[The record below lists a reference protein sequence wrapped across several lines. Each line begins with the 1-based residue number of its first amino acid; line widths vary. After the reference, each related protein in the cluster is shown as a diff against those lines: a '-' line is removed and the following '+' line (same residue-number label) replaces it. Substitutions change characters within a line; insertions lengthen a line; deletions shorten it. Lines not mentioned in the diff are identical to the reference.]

1 MKQIRTYILALGMG
15 CLAGLTSCSD
25 SWLDTTSTQTV
36 EGDDLF
42 STTSNARLAI
52 NGLCRIMVQQHIY
65 YGQSFNGE
73 GTMKLLYGEYMG
85 ETFNFPYM
93 SPGWY
98 PIMVG
103 DANYTQSNSTIYD
116 SYPWYYYYMLVSGA
130 NAVIGRVESAEGSQA
145 ERDFL
150 KAEALTF
157 RAYSF
162 MRLSEFYCDP
172 WYKSNEGATDG
183 IVLRL
188 NEVADA
194 GESTDMPLSTL
205 AKTYEQIY
213 DDLDEAIR
221 LYQSS
226 GLTRDDVYGDA
237 SSTISFPDEK
247 VAHSI
252 YARAALNRQD
262 YGKALSEA
270 KLALGDNYTL
280 MDKSSY
286 YSGFDTPNDEW
297 VWGVYND
304 ASETIW
310 YYGWQLYMA
319 CNGYYAQNGI
329 NVCISRS
336 FIEQFPDTDIRKGL
350 FLTEKTFLNEGEK
363 FTDVVDANEGQTTG
377 AFLSDDTY
385 YKANAYVKATVPEAV
400 EQNFAYAS
408 LKFQATGQPAVGCQ
422 PIIRNSELLLIV
434 AEAAYYEDATGK
446 QSQDALNEL
455 NATSGRDAAY
465 TCTKTGDELLKEIKK
480 YRGLE
485 LWGEGFD
492 WFDHKRWGDPVVR
505 HGLQEDGNFSGYIS
519 GTYGFTE
526 SGEYVSTFWKW
537 ILPGRETDYNTAI
550 NYK

>member
-1 MKQIRTYILALGMG
+1 MKQIRTYILALGIG

-52 NGLCRIMVQQHIY
+52 NGLCRIMVQQHSY

-98 PIMVG
+98 PIMIG

-188 NEVADA
+188 KEVADA
-194 GESTDMPLSTL
+194 GEDTDMPLSTL
-205 AKTYEQIY
+205 AQTYEQIY
-213 DDLDEAIR
+213 SDLDEAIR

-363 FTDVVDANEGQTTG
+363 FTDVVNANEGQTTG

-385 YKANAYVKATVPEAV
+385 YKANAYLKATVPEAV

>member
-1 MKQIRTYILALGMG
+1 MKQIRTYILALGIG

-52 NGLCRIMVQQHIY
+52 NGLCRIMVQQHSY

-98 PIMVG
+98 PIMIG

-188 NEVADA
+188 KEVADA

-363 FTDVVDANEGQTTG
+363 FTDVVNANEGQTTG

>member
-1 MKQIRTYILALGMG
+1 MKQIRTYILALGIG

-52 NGLCRIMVQQHIY
+52 NGLCRIMVQQHSY

-98 PIMVG
+98 PIMIG

-188 NEVADA
+188 KEVADA
-194 GESTDMPLSTL
+194 GEDTDMPLSTL
-205 AKTYEQIY
+205 AQTYEQIY
-213 DDLDEAIR
+213 SDLDEAIR

-363 FTDVVDANEGQTTG
+363 FTDVVNANEGQTTG

>member
-52 NGLCRIMVQQHIY
+52 NGLCRIMVQQHSY

-85 ETFNFPYM
+85 ETFNFPNM

-363 FTDVVDANEGQTTG
+363 FTDVVNANEGQTTG

>member
-52 NGLCRIMVQQHIY
+52 NGLCRIMVQQHSY

-116 SYPWYYYYMLVSGA
+116 SYPWYYYYMLVGGA

-194 GESTDMPLSTL
+194 GEDTDMPLSTL
-205 AKTYEQIY
+205 ARTYEQIY
-213 DDLDEAIR
+213 SDLDEAIR

-226 GLTRDDVYGDA
+226 GLTRDDMYGDA

-270 KLALGDNYTL
+270 KLALGDSYTL

-304 ASETIW
+304 TSETIW

-350 FLTEKTFLNEGEK
+350 FLTEKTFLSEGQK
-363 FTDVVDANEGQTTG
+363 FTDVIDANEGQTTG
-377 AFLSDDTY
+377 YFTSEDAY
-385 YKANAYVKATVPEAV
+385 NKANAYVKQTVPNAV
-400 EQNFAYAS
+400 EQGFAYAS

-422 PIIRNSELLLIV
+422 PIIRNSELLLIK

-455 NATSGRDAAY
+455 NATSGRDASY
-465 TCTKTGDELLKEIKK
+465 SCTKTGDELLKEIKK
-480 YRGLE
+480 YRALE

-505 HGLQEDGNFSGYIS
+505 HGIKEDGNFSGYIS

>member
-1 MKQIRTYILALGMG
+1 MKQIRTYILALGIG

-52 NGLCRIMVQQHIY
+52 NGLCRIMVQQHSY

-98 PIMVG
+98 PIMIG
-103 DANYTQSNSTIYD
+103 DANYTQSNSTIYPP
-116 SYPWYYYYMLVSGA
+116 YPWYYYYMLVSGA

-188 NEVADA
+188 KEVADA
-194 GESTDMPLSTL
+194 GEDTNMPLSTL
-205 AKTYEQIY
+205 AQTYEQIY
-213 DDLDEAIR
+213 SDLDEAIR

-226 GLTRDDVYGDA
+226 GLTRDDMYGDA

-270 KLALGDNYTL
+270 KLALGDSYTL

-304 ASETIW
+304 TSETIW

-350 FLTEKTFLNEGEK
+350 FLTEKTFLSEGQK
-363 FTDVVDANEGQTTG
+363 FTDVIDANEGQTTG
-377 AFLSDDTY
+377 YFTSEDAY
-385 YKANAYVKATVPEAV
+385 NKANAYVKQTVPNAV
-400 EQNFAYAS
+400 EQGFAYAS

-422 PIIRNSELLLIV
+422 PIIRNSELLLIK

-455 NATSGRDAAY
+455 NATSGRDASY
-465 TCTKTGDELLKEIKK
+465 SCTKTGDELLKEIKK
-480 YRGLE
+480 YRALE

-505 HGLQEDGNFSGYIS
+505 HGIKEDGNFSGYIS

>member
-52 NGLCRIMVQQHIY
+52 NGLCRIMVQQHSY

-98 PIMVG
+98 PIMIG

-188 NEVADA
+188 KEVADA
-194 GESTDMPLSTL
+194 GEDTDMPLSTL
-205 AKTYEQIY
+205 AQTYEQIY
-213 DDLDEAIR
+213 SDLDEAIR

-226 GLTRDDVYGDA
+226 GLTRDDMYGDA

-270 KLALGDNYTL
+270 KLALGDSYTL

>member
-52 NGLCRIMVQQHIY
+52 NGLCRIMVQQHSY

-363 FTDVVDANEGQTTG
+363 FTDVVNANEGQTTG

-505 HGLQEDGNFSGYIS
+505 HGIKEDGNFSGYIS

>member
-1 MKQIRTYILALGMG
+1 MKQIRTYILALGIG

-36 EGDDLF
+36 EGDDFF

-52 NGLCRIMVQQHIY
+52 NGLCRIMVQQHSY

-98 PIMVG
+98 SIMIG

-188 NEVADA
+188 KEVAAA

-226 GLTRDDVYGDA
+226 GLIRDDVYGDA

-363 FTDVVDANEGQTTG
+363 FTDVVNANEGRTTG

-400 EQNFAYAS
+400 KQNFAYAS

>member
-25 SWLDTTSTQTV
+25 SWLDTKSTQTV

-42 STTSNARLAI
+42 SSTSNARLAI
-52 NGLCRIMVQQHIY
+52 NGLCRIMVQQHSY

-98 PIMVG
+98 PIMIG

-172 WYKSNEGATDG
+172 WYKSNNGATDG

-194 GESTDMPLSTL
+194 GENTDIPLSTL

-213 DDLDEAIR
+213 SDLDEAIR

-226 GLTRDDVYGDA
+226 GLTRDDMYGDA
-237 SSTISFPDEK
+237 SSTISYPDEK

-270 KLALGDNYTL
+270 GLALGDNYTL

-329 NVCISRS
+329 NVCINRS

-350 FLTEKTFLNEGEK
+350 FLTEKTFLSEGQK
-363 FTDVVDANEGQTTG
+363 FTDVIDANEGQTTG
-377 AFLSDDTY
+377 RFTSEDAY
-385 YKANAYVKATVPEAV
+385 NKANAYVKQTVPNAV
-400 EQNFAYAS
+400 EQGFAYAS

-422 PIIRNSELLLIV
+422 PIIRNSELLLIK

-455 NATSGRDAAY
+455 NATSGRDASY
-465 TCTKTGDELLKEIKK
+465 SCTKTGDELLKEIKK
-480 YRGLE
+480 YRALE

-505 HGLQEDGNFSGYIS
+505 HGIKEDGNFSGYIS

-550 NYK
+550 DYK

>member
-1 MKQIRTYILALGMG
+1 MKQIRTYILALGIG

-52 NGLCRIMVQQHIY
+52 NGLCRIMVQQHSY

-363 FTDVVDANEGQTTG
+363 FTDVVNANEGQTTG

>member
-1 MKQIRTYILALGMG
+1 MKQIRTYILALGIG

-52 NGLCRIMVQQHIY
+52 NGLCRIMVQQHSY

-98 PIMVG
+98 PIMIG

-188 NEVADA
+188 KEVADA
-194 GESTDMPLSTL
+194 GEDTDMPLSTL
-205 AKTYEQIY
+205 AQTYEQIY
-213 DDLDEAIR
+213 SDLDEAIR

-270 KLALGDNYTL
+270 KLALGDSYTL

-363 FTDVVDANEGQTTG
+363 FTDVVNANEGQTTG

>member
-1 MKQIRTYILALGMG
+1 M
-15 CLAGLTSCSD
+15 
-25 SWLDTTSTQTV
+25 
-36 EGDDLF
+36 
-42 STTSNARLAI
+42 
-52 NGLCRIMVQQHIY
+52 
-65 YGQSFNGE
+65 
-73 GTMKLLYGEYMG
+73 
-85 ETFNFPYM
+85 
-93 SPGWY
+93 
-98 PIMVG
+98 
-103 DANYTQSNSTIYD
+103 
-116 SYPWYYYYMLVSGA
+116 
-130 NAVIGRVESAEGSQA
+130 
-145 ERDFL
+145 
-150 KAEALTF
+150 
-157 RAYSF
+157 
-162 MRLSEFYCDP
+162 
-172 WYKSNEGATDG
+172 
-183 IVLRL
+183 
-188 NEVADA
+188 
-194 GESTDMPLSTL
+194 
-205 AKTYEQIY
+205 
-213 DDLDEAIR
+213 
-221 LYQSS
+221 
-226 GLTRDDVYGDA
+226 
-237 SSTISFPDEK
+237 
-247 VAHSI
+247 
-252 YARAALNRQD
+252 
-262 YGKALSEA
+262 SEA

-363 FTDVVDANEGQTTG
+363 FTDVVNANEGQTTG